1 MTDDD
6 KRAERDTRWFR
17 TIDSNRHHLDGNP
30 AHPKNGGLSGL
41 ALQHCLASIA
51 NHSCDDNAEFE
62 NVNNFVTP
70 RAYLELHKMGDAT
83 PDTALYAC
91 CILRAIAD
99 IYPGQQILVDY
110 QPKTSAKLPIVFGN
124 ETLVR
129 FLQDTAAVLRGE
141 RSWFKLQI
149 ED

>member
-1 MTDDD
+1 M
-6 KRAERDTRWFR
+6 
-17 TIDSNRHHLDGNP
+17 
-30 AHPKNGGLSGL
+30 SGL

-51 NHSCDDNAEFE
+51 NHSCDDNAVFE
-62 NVNNFVTP
+62 NVKNFVTP